1 MHLIVGLGNP
11 GLEYEK
17 TRHNMGFRALD
28 LLASD
33 LEVEHFK
40 TGFDSLWAKVRFRG
54 EEVLLAKPQTFM
66 NLSGEAV
73 RKLFDYYKFE
83 LDDLLVISDDLALP
97 PGAIRLRPSGSS
109 GGQKGLQNIIDRL
122 GSNQF
127 KRLRIGIG
135 EPDRPTVDYVLGQP
149 SPAERELID
158 QALERAAEAVL
169 YYLVNGFAKASSRYN
184 GQR

>member
-33 LEVEHFK
+33 LEVERFK

-127 KRLRIGIG
+127 KRLRIGVG
-135 EPDRPTVDYVLGQP
+135 EPDCSTVDYVLGQP